1 MYSILIL
8 KMLFLNFRDD
18 YPDMQLQFIA
28 GSGVSDGG
36 LSLKNNDNVKD
47 SV

>member
-1 MYSILIL
+1 
-8 KMLFLNFRDD
+8 LNVIQTRTSLCSDD
-18 YPDMQLQFIA
+18 FPDMQLQFIA

-36 LSLKNNDNVKD
+36 LSLKANDNVKD